1 MKVLRHLNDVR
12 TVLYGDFLSCGI
24 RQALFLPRESC
35 SRVVDS
41 AADILSVVDAEMEAT
56 ESNADKF
63 GRRFLLTDFA
73 QVSVDRW
80 NLAAVVL
87 LYDTNFCLS
96 SLFAINFKND
106 FIFIY
111 HNSKLCTASFCHSY
125 ALIAHMTGYV
135 LFLYLFSILV
145 AILFICH

>member
-12 TVLYGDFLSCGI
+12 TVLYGDFLGCGI

-35 SRVVDS
+35 SRVVDN

-56 ESNADKF
+56 ESDADKF

-73 QVSVDRW
+73 QVSFDRW

-96 SLFAINFKND
+96 SL
-106 FIFIY
+106 
-111 HNSKLCTASFCHSY
+111 
-125 ALIAHMTGYV
+125 
-135 LFLYLFSILV
+135 
-145 AILFICH
+145 ICF